1 MSIYNNVF
9 KNKKGKKEQHKFKK
23 ALIKDSFKEIKNNFK
38 RFISIL
44 LMAFLGVGFFA
55 GIQATSPDMVN
66 TIDKYYKDQQ
76 VYDIQILSTL
86 GLTESDINEVSK
98 IEGVEKAIGT
108 YETDAALEIGD
119 KEIVAKVL
127 CLEEIN
133 TPKLLEGNLPK
144 NDDECVVE
152 KSFLEFNNKKIGD
165 TIELEIEKNKD
176 SDGNEIDYLKNNKL
190 KIVGVVQSPMYISSD
205 RGNSKLGAGKV
216 NYYLYVNQNNINAT
230 DVYTNLYI
238 KVKDADKY
246 TTSKNDYKE
255 IVENTENKIEEIKE
269 KREQARKNELVENAT
284 KKVQDA
290 EDEFNT
296 KKAEANDKIAE
307 AEQKIADG
315 KIEIKNGE
323 NEINKNENKANKEFA
338 NAEKQIKLAKS
349 QIAQNEKELNEKE
362 AAADIQ
368 FKDLEKQK
376 AELKQ
381 NLNKVIDGINT
392 VNENYKNI
400 EELLQMPNLPEEQRA
415 ILEAQKKKL
424 EEQRNELENNKSQ
437 IENGIL
443 KIETGISSGKQQI
456 ENAKKQLK
464 TAKTELQQK
473 EKTYQK
479 TKANTE
485 KQLKN
490 AKSQIEKSKVD
501 LQKGEEEL
509 AKQKEEANT
518 KLTEAEEKLIEAKD
532 EISQIEKPKWYVLD
546 REENSGYVSFIQD
559 TKSIANIG
567 KVFPVVFF
575 IVATLISLTS
585 MTRMVEEQRVQIGTL
600 KALGYNKIQ
609 IASKYIL
616 YASLASVIGGFL
628 GMCVGFV
635 SLPLIIWKM
644 YTMMYQMTPIVL
656 EFNWLYGGIGLIL
669 ILVCILG
676 ATIYSIKKE
685 LAETPATLMR
695 PKAPKMGKRVLLE
708 RINFIWKRLKFSQKV
723 TIRNIFRY
731 KKRVLMTII
740 GIMGC
745 TSLIL
750 AGFGLKDSI
759 SSIMPRQYGKVFN
772 YDIQVNL
779 KSGLDESQ
787 VEKYAEKLNQK
798 EEITKI
804 AKVYM
809 TSTTLENEK
818 IEEDA
823 QIIVPKDNNTL
834 EDIISIIDLETKNK
848 INLTNNEIVITDKAA
863 QLLNVKIGDDINLK
877 DGDGNIVKAKI
888 GNIAE
893 NYIDHYVY
901 MSKELYQKLYQKE
914 YKTNVLL
921 VNDNNLN
928 NEQEEKISKEIM
940 SDKEVTSVL
949 AMTTYTNMIN
959 DTLKSLNYVV
969 VVLIVTAGMLAF
981 VVLYNLSNVNI
992 SERIRELSTLK
1003 VLGFYDK
1010 EVYNYIAKETII
1022 LTAIGILLGLVGGFF
1037 LNYFIIETC
1046 EINMLRFAKVINP
1059 ISYVY
1064 SILITIVFTVI
1075 VNIVTYFSLKK
1086 IDMVE
1091 SLKSVE

>member
-1 MSIYNNVF
+1 MSIYNRIS
-9 KNKKGKKEQHKFKK
+9 KNKKEQHKLKK
-23 ALIKDSFKEIKNNFK
+23 ALIKDNFKEIKNNFK

-55 GIQATSPDMVN
+55 GIQATSPDMIN

-76 VYDIQILSTL
+76 VYDVQILSTL
-86 GLTESDINEVSK
+86 GLTKNDINEVSK
-98 IEGVEKAIGT
+98 IEGIEKVIGT
-108 YETDAALEIGD
+108 YETDGKLEIEE

-133 TPKLLEGNLPK
+133 TPKLLEGNLPQK
-144 NDDECVVE
+144 DDECVVE

-165 TIELEIEKNKD
+165 TIELEIEKSKD
-176 SDGNEIDYLKNNKL
+176 NDGNEINYLKNNKL
-190 KIVGVVQSPMYISSD
+190 KIVGIVQSPMYISRD
-205 RGNSKLGAGKV
+205 RGNSKLGTGKV
-216 NYYLYVNQNNINAT
+216 NYYLYVNKDNINAS
-230 DVYTNLYI
+230 DIYTNLYI

-255 IVENTENKIEEIKE
+255 VVENTKNKIEELKE
-269 KREQARKNELVENAT
+269 EREQARKDELVESAT
-284 KKVQDA
+284 KKIQDA
-290 EDEFNT
+290 ENEFNT

-307 AEQKIADG
+307 AEQKITDG
-315 KIEIKNGE
+315 KVKIKNGE
-323 NEINKNENKANKEFA
+323 NEISENEKKANKEFA

-349 QIAQNEKELNEKE
+349 QISQNEKELNQKE
-362 AAADIQ
+362 TVANIK
-368 FKDLEKQK
+368 FKDLENQK
-376 AELKQ
+376 TELKSKLMQ
-381 NLNKVIDGINT
+381 VINGINA

-400 EELLQMPNLPEEQRA
+400 EKLLQMPNLPEEQRV
-415 ILEAQKKKL
+415 ILEAQKKNL
-424 EEQRNELENNKSQ
+424 ETQRKELENNKSQ
-437 IENGIL
+437 LENGIL
-443 KIETGISSGKQQI
+443 KIESGISSGKKQI
-456 ENAKKQLK
+456 ENGKQQIKK
-464 TAKTELQQK
+464 ANNELQQK

-485 KQLKN
+485 KQLQN
-490 AKSQIEKSKVD
+490 AKTKIEKSKVE

-509 AKQKEEANT
+509 AKQKEEINT
-518 KLTEAEEKLIEAKD
+518 NLAEAEEKLIEAKD
-532 EISQIEKPKWYVLD
+532 EIEKIEKPKWYILD
-546 REENSGYVSFIQD
+546 REANSGYISFIQD

-616 YASLASVIGGFL
+616 YASLACIIGGFL
-628 GMCVGFV
+628 GMCVGFIT
-635 SLPLIIWKM
+635 LPLIIWKM

-656 EFNWLYGGIGLIL
+656 DFNWLYGGIGLIL

-787 VEKYAEKLNQK
+787 VEKYAEELNEK

-823 QIIVPKDNNTL
+823 QIIVPKDDNTL
-834 EDIISIIDLETKNK
+834 EDIISIIDLKTQNK
-848 INLTNNEIVITDKAA
+848 IKLNEDEIVITDKVA

-877 DGDGNIVKAKI
+877 DSDGNIVKAKI

-893 NYIDHYVY
+893 NYINHYVY
-901 MSKELYQKLYQKE
+901 MSKELYQKLYKE
-914 YKTNVLL
+914 NYKTNVLL

-928 NEQEEKISKEIM
+928 TEQEENLSKQIM
-940 SDKEVTSVL
+940 NDKEVTSVS
-949 AMTTYTNMIN
+949 AMATYTSMIN

-1022 LTAIGILLGLVGGFF
+1022 LTAIGILLGLIGGFF

-1059 ISYVY
+1059 ISYLY

>member
-1 MSIYNNVF
+1 MDIQ
-9 KNKKGKKEQHKFKK
+9 KNKKSRKKQHKIKK
-23 ALIKDSFKEIKNNFK
+23 ALIKDSLKEIKNNFK

-55 GIQATSPDMVN
+55 GIQATSPDMIK

-86 GLTESDINEVSK
+86 GLTKNDINEISK
-98 IEGVEKAIGT
+98 IEGIEKAIGT
-108 YETDAALEIGD
+108 YETDGKLEIGK

-127 CLEEIN
+127 CLEKIN
-133 TPKLLEGNLPK
+133 TPKLLEGNLPQ
-144 NDDECVVE
+144 NEDECVVE

-165 TIELEIEKNKD
+165 TIELEIEKSKD
-176 SDGNEIDYLKNNKL
+176 KDGNEIEYLKNNKL
-190 KIVGVVQSPMYISSD
+190 KIVGIAQSPMYISGD

-216 NYYLYVNQNNINAT
+216 NYYLYVHKNNINAT
-230 DVYTNLYI
+230 DIYTNIYI
-238 KVKDADKY
+238 KVEDADKY

-255 IVENTENKIEEIKE
+255 VVENTKNKIEEIKE
-269 KREQARKNELVENAT
+269 EREQARKDELVESAT
-284 KKVQDA
+284 KKLQEA
-290 EDEFNT
+290 ENEFNSQ
-296 KKAEANDKIAE
+296 KAEANNKITE

-315 KIEIKNGE
+315 KVEIKNGE
-323 NEINKNENKANKEFA
+323 NEISKNQNKANKEFA
-338 NAEKQIKLAKS
+338 NAENQIKLAKS
-349 QIAQNEKELNEKE
+349 QITQNEKELNQKE
-362 AAADIQ
+362 TVANIQ

-376 AELKQ
+376 TELKN
-381 NLNKVIDGINT
+381 NLNQIINGINA

-400 EELLQMPNLPEEQRA
+400 EELLQMPNLPEEQKV

-424 EEQRNELENNKSQ
+424 EAQKQELENNKTK
-437 IENGIL
+437 IESGIL
-443 KIETGISSGKQQI
+443 QVEKGITSGKQQI
-456 ENAKKQLK
+456 ENAKQQLK
-464 TAKTELQQK
+464 KAKNELQQQ

-485 KQLKN
+485 KQLQN
-490 AKSQIEKSKVD
+490 AKSKIEKSKVE
-501 LQKGEEEL
+501 LQEGEEEL
-509 AKQKEEANT
+509 EKQKEEVNT
-518 KLTEAEEKLIEAKD
+518 KLAEAEEQLIEARD
-532 EISQIEKPKWYVLD
+532 EISKIEKPKWYVLD
-546 REENSGYVSFIQD
+546 REANSGYVGFIQD

-600 KALGYNKIQ
+600 KALGYNKLQ

-616 YASLASVIGGFL
+616 YASLACIIGGVL

-635 SLPLIIWKM
+635 TLPLIIWKM

-656 EFNWLYGGIGLIL
+656 DFNWLYGGIGLIL

-708 RINFIWKRLKFSQKV
+708 KINFIWKRLKFSQKV

-759 SSIMPRQYGKVFN
+759 SSIMPRQYGKIFN

-779 KSGLDESQ
+779 KEGLEESQ
-787 VEKYAEKLNQK
+787 VEKYVEELKQK

-809 TSTTLENEK
+809 TSTTLENEE

-823 QIIVPKDNNTL
+823 QIIVPKDNTTL
-834 EDIISIIDLETKNK
+834 EDIISIIDLKTQNK
-848 INLTNNEIVITDKAA
+848 INLNEDEIVITDKSA
-863 QLLNVKIGDDINLK
+863 QILNVKIGDNVNLK

-893 NYIDHYVY
+893 NYINHYVY
-901 MSKELYQKLYQKE
+901 MSKELYQKLYQE
-914 YKTNVLL
+914 NYKTNVLL

-928 NEQEEKISKEIM
+928 TEQEENLSKQM
-940 SDKEVTSVL
+940 MKDKEVISVS
-949 AMTTYTNMIN
+949 AMATYTNMIN

-1010 EVYNYIAKETII
+1010 EVYNYIAKETIL
-1022 LTAIGILLGLVGGFF
+1022 LTAIGILIGLVGGFF
-1037 LNYFIIETC
+1037 LNYFIIDTC

-1059 ISYVY
+1059 ISYLY

-1075 VNIVTYFSLKK
+1075 VNIVTYFTLKK
-1086 IDMVE
+1086 INMVE